1 MRLIR
6 RKNGSAGAATLAVQG
21 EGRISLAG
29 ELSFSSVPQLL
40 RQSPEVFA
48 GRQPIV
54 LDLAGVRWADSAGL
68 ALLLEWLAQARRL
81 GRPLQFVHVPEQIL
95 HMAEVSGL
103 QDLLPL
109 AG

>member
-1 MRLIR
+1 MQLRR
-6 RKNGSAGAATLAVQG
+6 RKNGSTGAATLAAGAGQ
-21 EGRISLAG
+21 ISLAG

-40 RQSPEVFA
+40 RQSPVVFS
-48 GRQPIV
+48 GQQPIV
-54 LDLAGVRWADSAGL
+54 LDLAGVHWADSAGL

-81 GRPLQFVHVPEQIL
+81 GRPLHFVHVPEQIL

-103 QDLLPL
+103 QGLLPV